1 MLPYTDEDVD
11 TLYRLL
17 GKALWHLQH
26 LENIV
31 ASFTAFKI
39 LQAKREKGK
48 KISEAFAKDILA
60 NQQRGT
66 LGPIIGAAKQH
77 GSIPGPFAIR
87 FEGFL
92 EERNWLIHRCV
103 KSEYL
108 SLRNSSSKDELFN
121 RIKKFSNEA
130 INLQNEIHMLFESWY
145 EGKGYNFAE
154 AYKLAEEQ
162 LKNSEQR

>member
-1 MLPYTDEDVD
+1 MLPYTENDID

-48 KISEAFAKDILA
+48 KISEALAKDIVA
-60 NQQRGT
+60 NQQRGS
-66 LGPIIGAAKQH
+66 LGPIIGAAKQQ
-77 GSIPGPFAIR
+77 GSIPELLTTR
-87 FEGFL
+87 FDLFL

-108 SLRNSSSKDELFN
+108 SLRNSSSKDELFK
-121 RIKKFSNEA
+121 RIENFSNEA
-130 INLQNEIHMLFESWY
+130 INLQNEIHALFEDWY
-145 EGKGYNFAE
+145 KD
-154 AYKLAEEQ
+154 K
-162 LKNSEQR
+162 